1 MQKWGEVILKNF
13 SRTTTPKRLRFTQKF
28 SGIVQI
34 QIHKNHGP
42 QGSDGATILKK
53 HFT

>member
-1 MQKWGEVILKNF
+1 
-13 SRTTTPKRLRFTQKF
+13 
-28 SGIVQI
+28 VQI

-53 HFT
+53 HFTWASLKILE